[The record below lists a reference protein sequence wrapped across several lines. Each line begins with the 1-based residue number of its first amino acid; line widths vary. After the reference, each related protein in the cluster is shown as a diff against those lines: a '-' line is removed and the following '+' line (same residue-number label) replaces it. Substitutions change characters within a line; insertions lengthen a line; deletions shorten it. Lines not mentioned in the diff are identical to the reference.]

1 MPTRDTPNVSFRRNS
16 IKVLISL
23 ELKTIL
29 AVRKP
34 AIDYL
39 IENTRTLFSPC
50 KTIDF
55 VSLTYL
61 VFNTL
66 DIHGLEGQY

>member
-1 MPTRDTPNVSFRRNS
+1 MLVKHYKKIGMQTRDTPNVSFRRNS
-16 IKVLISL
+16 IKVWISQ

-39 IENTRTLFSPC
+39 IENTRTLF
-50 KTIDF
+50 
-55 VSLTYL
+55 
-61 VFNTL
+61 
-66 DIHGLEGQY
+66 